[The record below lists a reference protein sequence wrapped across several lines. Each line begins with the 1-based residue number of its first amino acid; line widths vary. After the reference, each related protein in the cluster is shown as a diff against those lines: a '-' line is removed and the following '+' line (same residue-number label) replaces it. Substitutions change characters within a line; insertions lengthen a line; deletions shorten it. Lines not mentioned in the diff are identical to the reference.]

1 MTSWGEALSRVCRRA
16 LLIVLA
22 LAALGLIAY
31 TQLPGIGA
39 GALLH
44 PHRTAVRI
52 EPPAGCNNV
61 TFAGGA
67 GALRGWRCP
76 AVRDRI
82 GTLVYLHGVADNR
95 SSGAGILT
103 RFAAQGFDAVAY
115 DSRAHGESDGS
126 ICTYGY
132 FEKDDL
138 QRVLDAVGAGPV
150 VLIGNSLGAAVAL
163 QHASRDPRV
172 RAVIAVE
179 AFSDLRTVA
188 TERAPFI
195 FSKRLIEASFKRAQ
209 HLSGMDVD
217 AVSPMSAA
225 REITVPTLI
234 IHGENDVE
242 TRPAHAQRIFNSLA
256 GPKRLILV
264 PGASHN
270 RSLRGDLWLEID
282 AWILAALMASGGAD
296 S

>member
-22 LAALGLIAY
+22 LAALGLIAF

-39 GALLH
+39 AALLH
-44 PHRTAVRI
+44 PRSTAIRI
-52 EPPAGCNNV
+52 DPPAGCDNV
-61 TFAGGA
+61 TFIGGA
-67 GALRGWRCP
+67 GALKGWRCP
-76 AVRDRI
+76 GVGDRI

-95 SSGAGILT
+95 SSGAGILN

-115 DSRAHGESDGS
+115 DSRAHGESDGRF
-126 ICTYGY
+126 CTYGY

-138 QRVLDAVGAGPV
+138 RRVLDVVGPGPV
-150 VLIGNSLGAAVAL
+150 VLIGTSLGAAVAL

-188 TERAPFI
+188 TERAPVLFT
-195 FSKRLIEASFKRAQ
+195 KGLIEASFTRAQ
-209 HLSGMDVD
+209 QLSGMDVD

-264 PGASHN
+264 PGAGHN
-270 RSLRGDLWLEID
+270 QSLREGVWTEID
-282 AWILAALMASGGAD
+282 AWILAALTAS